1 MYSLPFASSLMATIS
16 LARCEVEHTSP
27 ALQCPRAED
36 VSSVLC
42 HQHHL
47 AHWVYTPVMGK
58 FARLSVSSPA
68 STEHKNN

>member
-1 MYSLPFASSLMATIS
+1 MTTFV
-16 LARCEVEHTSP
+16 LARSVVEHTFP

-47 AHWVYTPVMGK
+47 AHWVCTPAKSVE
-58 FARLSVSSPA
+58 FARLSLSSPGL
-68 STEHKNN
+68 SRIQNSYHLMCQN